1 MDSGN
6 GLLIKRLEGTYM
18 SSSDLKDEYIALII
32 VAVVFGS
39 DSDIESLLTSGRV
52 VEVPKSR
59 NLRTN

>member
-1 MDSGN
+1 
-6 GLLIKRLEGTYM
+6 M
-18 SSSDLKDEYIALII
+18 SSSDWKDEYIALII

-39 DSDIESLLTSGRV
+39 DSDIESLLISGRV